1 MALGGH
7 GVGGEVRQSGA
18 EDDDAALF
26 HVADGAARNVRLGD
40 LAHGDGALHTGFDA
54 GLFREVLEGEAV
66 HDRAEHAHVV
76 GAGTVH
82 AALGQ
87 FGAAEEVPP
96 PTTIATSTSG
106 TAAAICLA
114 TPRTVSGSTPSFPPP
129 KTSPE
134 SFNRTRRRLFFG
146 WAEVVTVSMVPS
158 RW

>member
-1 MALGGH
+1 MTTRPFSMWRMA
-7 GVGGEVRQSGA
+7 RR
-18 EDDDAALF
+18 
-26 HVADGAARNVRLGD
+26 RNVRLGD
-40 LAHGDGALHTGFDA
+40 LAHGDGALDTGFDA
-54 GLFREVLEGEAV
+54 GLFQEVLEGEAV

-129 KTSPE
+129 KTSPIA
-134 SFNRTRRRLFFG
+134 STGLG
-146 WAEVVTVSMVPS
+146 AGSS
-158 RW
+158 LAGLK